1 MTLVNVPLH
10 PHKIKAATATKID
23 SYKCFKICTLML
35 SGNCDFLFIY
45 WMVFYLLQL
54 CARSYV
60 LVKST

>member
-35 SGNCDFLFIY
+35 SGNCDF
-45 WMVFYLLQL
+45 FYLLDGLLSSPALCTQL
-54 CARSYV
+54 CFS
-60 LVKST
+60 